1 MRLLYLLERPIQ
13 NDLPYQLLSK
23 ENNITTTVLCLEE
36 TNGSLSGSENINQS
50 VFDNNQLYIY
60 PYKFLKS
67 GSSLLAYIK
76 RSDIVVVYGHFHPVF
91 RKAILLAKLFGKR
104 LVLTSDASSLQ
115 GISGS
120 DGWKLKVKPF
130 LFRFLYNSIADALF
144 VPSSASENYFKK
156 IGIKAHQ
163 IVLTPYT
170 VNEQFLLNR
179 LQNSNLVKLRGLLGL
194 RSNEVVF
201 LFCGKLIP
209 RKKAE
214 DLLKAFALLADSSA
228 RMIIIGDGPEKNAL
242 ETLSK
247 NLEISNQVIFTGL
260 VAYHELPAYYAIAS
274 VLIVPAEHEPYGLP
288 VNEAMICG
296 TPVIA
301 SNTVGAA
308 GDLIEDG
315 LTGYTYSV
323 GDIES
328 LSQKMSLFN
337 ESPELK
343 TTLAENCKLKMK
355 SWNSQSNVDAQL
367 HFFKFKGWLT

>member
-13 NDLPYQLLSK
+13 NDLPYLLLAK
-23 ENNITTTVLCLEE
+23 ENCITVTVLCIEE
-36 TNGSLSGSENINQS
+36 KNGKLSKNENINQS
-50 VFDNNQLYIY
+50 VFANDQLYKY
-60 PYKFLKS
+60 PYKFLKQ
-67 GSSLLAYIK
+67 GRSLFTYLW
-76 RSDIVVVYGHFHPVF
+76 RSDVVVVYGHFHPIF
-91 RKAILLAKLFGKR
+91 RKAILLSKILGKR

-156 IGIKAHQ
+156 IGINADK

-179 LQNSNLVKLRGLLGL
+179 LKNSNLGKLRELLGL
-194 RSNEVVF
+194 CSNEVVF

-209 RKKAE
+209 RKKAA
-214 DLLKAFALLADSSA
+214 DLLKALALVADSSA
-228 RMIIIGDGPEKNAL
+228 RVIIIGDGPEKNAL

-247 NLEISNQVIFTGL
+247 NLEISGQVIFTGL
-260 VAYHELPAYYAIAS
+260 VAYHELAAYYAMAS

-296 TPVIA
+296 TPVIT
-301 SNTVGAA
+301 SNAVGSA

-328 LSQKMSLFN
+328 LSQKMSLFS
-337 ESPELK
+337 ESPQLK

-367 HFFKFKGWLT
+367 HFFKFRGWLT